1 MQRRVKAGTQKIK
14 FHDSD
19 RTYLLNMASRDESSS
34 TYEVCTTVFLLRLV
48 LPQCTNKMLGNIMSF
63 FFYFNIAMREGRVG
77 MDTK

>member
-63 FFYFNIAMREGRVG
+63 FYYFNIAMREGRVG

>member
-14 FHDSD
+14 LHDSD
-19 RTYLLNMASRDESSS
+19 RPYLLNIASCDESSS

-48 LPQCTNKMLGNIMSF
+48 IPQCTNKMLGNLC
-63 FFYFNIAMREGRVG
+63 FNIAMREGRVG

>member
-19 RTYLLNMASRDESSS
+19 RTYLLNMASRDEASS

-48 LPQCTNKMLGNIMSF
+48 IPQCTNKMLGNIMSV
-63 FFYFNIAMREGRVG
+63 FYLI
-77 MDTK
+77 

>member
-14 FHDSD
+14 LQDSD
-19 RTYLLNMASRDESSS
+19 RPYLLNIASCDESSS

-63 FFYFNIAMREGRVG
+63 FYFNIAMREGRVG